1 MFAVLL
7 MGCCLFTQSLAK
19 NSTFS
24 DLEGWQFDDDSRS
37 SWDILWTCLTTVFA
51 CTWTALHLHVPRRDD
66 PSILKGMA
74 WIAALLAPE
83 LMVFQ
88 AATDAIYARKIIK
101 KCNKA
106 FDEREEAYWRVRQD
120 KEQHSSSDV
129 EPDERA
135 NHHWTMVQGFCI
147 YMHGFQIQTKDD
159 WFYTIESKNVA
170 PLIEA
175 GVIQSYNLRETE
187 IKDRAKV
194 DASAKL
200 LTVIQSTWTI
210 INILARAAYSLPIS
224 PIEITTVAYVICAA
238 FTYAMWWAKP
248 KDMQTP
254 ISMLLPYT
262 RESDEMPVQVRNIL
276 DGQMH
281 CWQRLSGTHVDEE
294 KPRST
299 EIRNGGFLHI
309 LRDELRDG
317 LRDGLRD
324 ELRGKLGRHH
334 PWSTYCS
341 DGTTDKL
348 STFDEITLT
357 VCAMVGVQVFCAIHI
372 AA

>member
-1 MFAVLL
+1 MFALL
-7 MGCCLFTQSLAK
+7 LISSCLFIRSLAK
-19 NSTFS
+19 NSTLS
-24 DLEGWQFDDDSRS
+24 NLEGWQYDDDSRS

-51 CTWTALHLHVPRRDD
+51 CTWAAVHMHVPQRGAH
-66 PSILKGMA
+66 PLTSSIEKGLA

-83 LMVFQ
+83 MMVFQ
-88 AATDAIYARKIIK
+88 AAADAIYARKIIK

-106 FDEREEAYWRVRQD
+106 FDEREKVYWSIRQGN
-120 KEQHSSSDV
+120 KKPSSSGV
-129 EPDERA
+129 EPDEGR
-135 NHHWTMVQGFCI
+135 NRHWAMVQGFCI

-159 WFYTIESKNVA
+159 WLYTIESKNVA

-175 GVIQSYNLRETE
+175 GVIQSYNLREAE

-224 PIEITTVAYVICAA
+224 LIEITTVAYVICAA

-254 ISMLLPYT
+254 ITMLLPYT
-262 RESDEMPVQVRNIL
+262 RESDEMPAQVRNIL
-276 DGQMH
+276 DSQMH
-281 CWQRLSGTHVDEE
+281 CWQRLSGTHVDG
-294 KPRST
+294 KKRQPKG
-299 EIRNGGFLHI
+299 IRN
-309 LRDELRDG
+309 EG
-317 LRDGLRD
+317 LRH
-324 ELRGKLGRHH
+324 ELQIQPRHQ
-334 PWSTYCS
+334 PWSTNCS
-341 DGTTDKL
+341 DGSTDKL

-357 VCAMVGVQVFCAIHI
+357 VCAMIGVQVFCAIHI